1 MSDTRRM
8 RANTGNRIAL
18 GILIL
23 LVALFIF
30 ICTCGA
36 FGGVGDMVSSV
47 FVGFFGLAD
56 YAYSL
61 VAATAGVAVIFNFK
75 VKASRAHVLLRSMG
89 AQRLFFVRAHR
100 G

>member
-61 VAATAGVAVIFNFK
+61 VAAAAGVAVEL
-75 VKASRAHVLLRSMG
+75 HPQLELG
-89 AQRLFFVRAHR
+89 LEGGEVRV
-100 G
+100 GLDEL

>member
-61 VAATAGVAVIFNFK
+61 VAARQ
-75 VKASRAHVLLRSMG
+75 ASRSFSISKSRLLR
-89 AQRLFFVRAHR
+89 R